1 MPQLDTRG
9 QIAAAQI
16 AFYAPIAII
25 TFILVIKYALRRDA
39 GWFFLFLFSIAR
51 LAQGALIVAAEMIVP
66 PKPILFNAAYIMDYS
81 ALAFLLFSSLGF
93 IGMAGQ
99 HTYSENPRIT
109 TILRLIGIFGLGGM
123 GLCIAGGIL
132 NGESTANQSLAVA
145 LRRAGV
151 CIYAGMYVIIFAV
164 FIGTWTYRW
173 HLRSYRRSLLFGLTC
188 ALPFLGVRM
197 AYAVIAAFSSSDLLG
212 TKLSSNTTLAD
223 LNPVTGKWIL
233 YLVLSLIMEYVV
245 VALYLFASTILA
257 RRHRH

>member
-1 MPQLDTRG
+1 MPQLDIRG

-16 AFYAPIAII
+16 AFYSPIAII
-25 TFILVIKYALRRDA
+25 TLILVFKYALRRDA

-51 LAQGALIVAAEMIVP
+51 LAQGALVVAAEMVVP
-66 PKPILFNAAYIMDYS
+66 PKSILFNAAYIMDYS

-93 IGMAGQ
+93 VGMAGQ
-99 HTYSENPRIT
+99 HTYSENPRIP
-109 TILRLIGIFGLGGM
+109 TILRLIGILGLAGLG
-123 GLCIAGGIL
+123 LCVAGGIL
-132 NGESTANQSLAVA
+132 NGQAAADQNLATS

-151 CIYAGMYVIIFAV
+151 CIYAGIYVILFGV

-197 AYAVIAAFSSSDLLG
+197 AYAVMAAWSSSDLLG
-212 TKLSSNTTLAD
+212 KKLSSNATLAD